1 VKGEVGRA
9 GNSLR
14 VPLTNGRHMHCLTNM
29 NEPRV
34 YPHRGDAVAIG
45 DAGERHLTIY
55 KEYARRHA
63 HT

>member
-1 VKGEVGRA
+1 
-9 GNSLR
+9 
-14 VPLTNGRHMHCLTNM
+14 MHCLTNM

-34 YPHRGDAVAIG
+34 YPHRGDPVAIG